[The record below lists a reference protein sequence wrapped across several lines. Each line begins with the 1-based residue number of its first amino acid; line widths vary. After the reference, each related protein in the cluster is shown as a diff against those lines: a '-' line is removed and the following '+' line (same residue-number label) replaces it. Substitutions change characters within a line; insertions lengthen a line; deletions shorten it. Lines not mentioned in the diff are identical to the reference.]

1 MVKLEITNVMDY
13 YYIVNS
19 DIYTNRRLY
28 IKFYG
33 IKKLNIGD
41 LIYIDESVIDENI
54 PLYFGKIKGKYGK
67 DDITEKELAILKR
80 NNEKLYFQ
88 RYYG

>member
-54 PLYFGKIKGKYGK
+54 PLYFGEIKGKYGK
-67 DDITEKELAILKR
+67 DDISEKELAILKR

>member
-13 YYIVNS
+13 YYVVKGDKYN
-19 DIYTNRRLY
+19 DKRLY
-28 IKFYG
+28 IKFYDIG
-33 IKKLNIGD
+33 KLNIGD
-41 LIYIDESVIDENI
+41 LIYIDEAVIDENI

>member
-13 YYIVNS
+13 YYVVNS
-19 DIYTNRRLY
+19 ERYTNRRLY

-54 PLYFGKIKGKYGK
+54 PLYFGEIKGKYGK

>member
-19 DIYTNRRLY
+19 ERYTNRRLY